1 MYQVLFPSHDREV
14 HIDELA
20 IFVLTELFFA
30 QPTKVFVVFDSAH
43 SCQTLAPGAQ
53 GDVNNVGAH
62 FASPQFF
69 ASA

>member
-1 MYQVLFPSHDREV
+1 MS
-14 HIDELA
+14 LA
-20 IFVLTELFFA
+20 QTQWNVNKFTVFVLTELFFA

-53 GDVNNVGAH
+53 GDVNNIGAH
-62 FASPQFF
+62 FSSPQFF